1 MSADHPYENWRVT
14 PSQDSRRIKA
24 SYLLC
29 RTHVIPVEVWPHKVS
44 QDSATVT
51 SREEIQDDRVVV
63 QLAVPECAGK
73 LIDARVLHRSR
84 YDQLS
89 VTGDLEKCYFCSL
102 QYLRIWNEAVVHMS
116 LSTAFHLAAGGG
128 VELITSHSHTSDN
141 SLVPFLSALGLA
153 VVYASRMPWV

>member
-1 MSADHPYENWRVT
+1 MFADHLHQSWRVI
-14 PSQDSRRIKA
+14 PSQDSRRTKA

-89 VTGDLEKCYFCSL
+89 ATGDLEKCYFCSL
-102 QYLRIWNEAVVHMS
+102 QYLRIWNESDVHMS
-116 LSTAFHLAAGGG
+116 LSAAFQLAAGGG
-128 VELITSHSHTSDN
+128 VEFITSHPHTSEN
-141 SLVPFLSALGLA
+141 SLMPLLSALGLA
-153 VVYASRMPWV
+153 VVYASQMSWV